1 MTLLRY
7 GEMRKSGFA
16 PACDLIVYGFSAGAA
31 DRVLRSLGNPLFERG
46 ELLRRLKSLERQR
59 KLPDGF
65 TTSLSKEEV
74 ISFVSCLPSLLGG
87 RRPSAIP
94 RPIAREVPIT
104 DDDRM
109 EMSDKARSLIYSV
122 NLMSD
127 RMRMTRLNGREWQDN
142 RGMLLQRDVGLE
154 FC

>member
-7 GEMRKSGFA
+7 GEMRKTGFA
-16 PACDLIVYGFSAGAA
+16 PAFDLIVYGFSAGEA
-31 DRVLRSLGNPLFERG
+31 DRIVKSLGNPHFERG
-46 ELLRRLKSLERQR
+46 ELLRRLRSLERVR

-65 TTSLSKEEV
+65 TTCLSKDEV
-74 ISFVSCLPSLLGG
+74 MRLVKSIPDILIERSRRVPSI
-87 RRPSAIP
+87 RAHPM
-94 RPIAREVPIT
+94 T

-109 EMSDKARSLIYSV
+109 EMGEKARNLITSV

-127 RMRMTRLNGREWQDN
+127 RMRLHRINGKEWQDN
-142 RGMLLQRDVGLE
+142 PGRLLQRDVGID